1 MAFEALTE
9 RLQNIFRKVRGFG
22 KLTEA
27 NIKDMMRE
35 IRLALLE
42 ADVNYEVVKEFL
54 KNIEQKALGEEV
66 LKSLTPGE
74 MLVKIVRDE
83 LIKLLGE
90 KEAPLIFGKNRTITL
105 LIGLQGSGKTTTAGK
120 LANFVRKK
128 YNKHPL
134 LIAADIYRPAA
145 REQLITVGKS
155 LDIPVYSEEKTNLK
169 EIITKGLEY
178 AETNNYDYIIIDT
191 AGRLTIDEEMMKEL
205 EEIKKLTNPE
215 EILLVVDAMMGQDAA
230 LVAKSFHE
238 RLNITGSILTKLDGD
253 ARGGAALSIRHIT
266 NVPIKFVGTGEK
278 LTDLDYFYPERMARR
293 ILGMGDILSLVEKA
307 EETIK
312 EEEAIDLAKKLKS
325 GKFDLEDF
333 LFELKQIK
341 KMGPLEN
348 IIKMLPGASNLGL
361 DKVNIDPK
369 KLSQIEAII
378 NSMTKEERRNP
389 EIIKASRKIRIA
401 KGSGTT
407 VEEVNLLLRRFEEMK
422 KMMKMLKNNP
432 LLSRILKK

>member
-9 RLQNIFRKVRGFG
+9 KLQNIFRKVRGFG

>member
-191 AGRLTIDEEMMKEL
+191 AGRLTIDEEMMEEL